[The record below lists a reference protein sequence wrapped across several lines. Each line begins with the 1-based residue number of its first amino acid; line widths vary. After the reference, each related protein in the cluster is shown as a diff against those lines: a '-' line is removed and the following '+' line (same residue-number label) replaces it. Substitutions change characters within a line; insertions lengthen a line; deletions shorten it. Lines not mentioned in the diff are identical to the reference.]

1 MADIISLMHLSI
13 KHFSSVLEII
23 VTERQHGKKI
33 SPTSDDCLDLWALP
47 QIRKLEVLHSQSAL
61 FKFFNTTIPLHLK
74 YLCAFIVVYLILV
87 QRRYSSKASYVCP
100 DRING
105 MDLKFNTVACF
116 ILSLIEKPSVQC
128 KITACLCFTH
138 SFLWLQGSSKY
149 M

>member
-1 MADIISLMHLSI
+1 MY
-13 KHFSSVLEII
+13 
-23 VTERQHGKKI
+23 
-33 SPTSDDCLDLWALP
+33 
-47 QIRKLEVLHSQSAL
+47 
-61 FKFFNTTIPLHLK
+61 NTTIPLNLK

-87 QRRYSSKASYVCP
+87 QRSYSLKASHVCP

-138 SFLWLQGSSKY
+138 SLLWLQGSSKY
-149 M
+149 MKSKQFPSVFPVMILPSAFFHSILSLPIKNSDLRMFLRDKKHFQSTMSSPNNKMIILH